1 MENIF
6 EFLQRIIAYYA
17 SRMGISIDI
26 AGETG
31 EIIAST
37 REKTIGTV
45 SPSALY
51 VLQCREAVFIKPD
64 HSSLAE
70 KPSIYAIPIFM
81 KDLEGIVVVVHGP
94 SEIIESGA
102 ESLSAVLEAFLETFD
117 NRKML
122 MPKEKRDTL
131 LVQQL
136 LSKEM
141 RENVVLSI
149 LKAMEHDPSLVHGV
163 ILIKA
168 IPTENTYFNMHLNL
182 GYNESYEK
190 IRGEIINTLKDN
202 EHLNS
207 QDIVAFY
214 DDYHV
219 VIIKSFLGSFG
230 KELIGSAMEVISNSI
245 QEDIAPFKLFD
256 FHIAWGE
263 SCEKIFEVRKPFVE
277 AWTMLEIGLKTAPKI
292 RVYRMEDFLLETV
305 EEAIRDTRIARL
317 IDSFLEKIND
327 SDKTE
332 SSGESGLL
340 QVAEAYVDS
349 CMSFAETAKRLN
361 IHRNTVTTKLDKLRE
376 LSGLDPA
383 VSMPDA
389 FIIKM
394 AAVKLRLSS
403 CIVFPESEFLPE
415 ESFSRRHTLG
425 RHPQ

>member
-141 RENVVLSI
+141 RENQL
-149 LKAMEHDPSLVHGV
+149 
-163 ILIKA
+163 
-168 IPTENTYFNMHLNL
+168 
-182 GYNESYEK
+182 
-190 IRGEIINTLKDN
+190 
-202 EHLNS
+202 
-207 QDIVAFY
+207 
-214 DDYHV
+214 
-219 VIIKSFLGSFG
+219 
-230 KELIGSAMEVISNSI
+230 
-245 QEDIAPFKLFD
+245 
-256 FHIAWGE
+256 
-263 SCEKIFEVRKPFVE
+263 
-277 AWTMLEIGLKTAPKI
+277 
-292 RVYRMEDFLLETV
+292 
-305 EEAIRDTRIARL
+305 
-317 IDSFLEKIND
+317 
-327 SDKTE
+327 
-332 SSGESGLL
+332 
-340 QVAEAYVDS
+340 
-349 CMSFAETAKRLN
+349 
-361 IHRNTVTTKLDKLRE
+361 TKY
-376 LSGLDPA
+376 G
-383 VSMPDA
+383 
-389 FIIKM
+389 
-394 AAVKLRLSS
+394 
-403 CIVFPESEFLPE
+403 
-415 ESFSRRHTLG
+415 
-425 RHPQ
+425 